1 MPRTRL
7 LIIVALALPFIATGQ
22 SFEDYRR
29 ATQQGAGAYGSADE
43 RKEFESWR
51 NQQQQEF
58 TQYQKELMREFEVY
72 TRTLREEYARYQRS
86 IKEVWDQ
93 PEVST
98 PKAWVEYSKDRKTK
112 RVVDYDKNEIRIYV
126 VEQKGKDA
134 AKVMED
140 ALKDALE
147 ERVATAV
154 KREPV
159 MSEVDKK
166 LRDSSPV
173 VKKADPG
180 KERVLKELFDKP
192 EPTPA
197 DVEKKANDLLKK
209 AGVKREVAK
218 VSSPARPPSTAMVVT
233 IPMPETR
240 PLKKAEEYR
249 EMVAKH
255 AGEWKIN
262 EPLVM
267 AVIHTE
273 SAFNPM
279 ATSYVPAYGMM
290 QIVPR
295 YAGKEVSERLWGK
308 PKLLAPSYLY
318 NANNNVQI
326 GTVYLN
332 LLYYKYFKDVKD
344 PESRLFCSIAAYNTG
359 PGNVARAFTGNRN
372 LKKAIPSINKLS
384 SEEVYDRLRKHLPYD
399 ETKDYIERVAKRMKA
414 YQDL

>member
-1 MPRTRL
+1 MQRTRL
-7 LIIVALALPFIATGQ
+7 LIIVVLALPIIATGQ

-29 ATQQGAGAYGSADE
+29 ATQQGAGAYGSAGE
-43 RKEFESWR
+43 RKEFGAWR

-72 TRTLREEYARYQRS
+72 QRTLREEYARYQRS

-98 PKAWVEYSKDRKTK
+98 PKAWVEYSNDRKTK

-126 VEQKGKDA
+126 VEQKGKNA
-134 AKVMED
+134 ARVMEE
-140 ALKDALE
+140 ALKDALD

-159 MSEVDKK
+159 MSQVDKK
-166 LRDSSPV
+166 LRDGSPV
-173 VKKADPG
+173 VKKANPG

-192 EPTPA
+192 EPTP
-197 DVEKKANDLLKK
+197 VEVVNKTNDLLKK
-209 AGVKREVAK
+209 AKVKREVAK
-218 VSSPARPPSTAMVVT
+218 AGSPARPPSTAMVVT

-249 EMVAKH
+249 DMVAKH
-255 AGEWKIN
+255 AGKWKIN

-295 YAGKEVSERLWGK
+295 YAGKEVSEKLWGK

-318 NANNNVQI
+318 NADNNVRI

-332 LLYYKYFKDVKD
+332 LLYYKYFKGVKD
-344 PESRLFCSIAAYNTG
+344 PQSRLFCSIAAYNTG

-384 SEEVYDRLRKHLPYD
+384 SQEVYERLRKHLPYD

>member
-159 MSEVDKK
+159 MSKVDEK

-262 EPLVM
+262 APLVM

>member
-1 MPRTRL
+1 MQRTRL
-7 LIIVALALPFIATGQ
+7 LIIAVLALPFLATGQ

-29 ATQQGAGAYGSADE
+29 AAQQGAGAYGSADE

-58 TQYQKELMREFEVY
+58 TQYQQELMREFEVY
-72 TRTLREEYARYQRS
+72 KRTLREEYARYQRS
-86 IKEVWDQ
+86 IQEVWDQ

-98 PKAWVEYSKDRKTK
+98 PKTWVEYSKDRKTK

-126 VEQKGKDA
+126 VEQKGKNA
-134 AKVMED
+134 AKEMGQ
-140 ALKDALE
+140 ALKDALD

-159 MSEVDKK
+159 MSQVDKK

-209 AGVKREVAK
+209 AGVKREMAK
-218 VSSPARPPSTAMVVT
+218 TGSPARPPSTAMVVT

-295 YAGKEVSERLWGK
+295 YAGKEVSEKLWGK

-318 NANNNVQI
+318 NADNNVQI
-326 GTVYLN
+326 GTVYLS
-332 LLYYKYFKDVKD
+332 LLYYKYFKDVED

-384 SEEVYDRLRKHLPYD
+384 SQEVYERLRKHLPYD

>member
-1 MPRTRL
+1 MRYTRL
-7 LIIVALALPFIATGQ
+7 LIVSLFALPFIATGQ
-22 SFEDYRR
+22 SYDEYRK

-43 RKEFESWR
+43 RREFESWR

-58 TQYQKELMREFEVY
+58 TQYQKELMQEFEVY
-72 TRTLREEYARYQRS
+72 KRTLREEYARYQRS
-86 IKEVWDQ
+86 IKEVWNE

-112 RVVDYDKNEIRIYV
+112 RVVDYDKNEIRIHV
-126 VEQKGKDA
+126 VEQKGKNA
-134 AKVMED
+134 ARVMEE
-140 ALKDALE
+140 ALKDVLD

-159 MSEVDKK
+159 MSKVDNK
-166 LRDSSPV
+166 LRDRSPV
-173 VKKADPG
+173 VKKGEPG
-180 KERVLKELFDKP
+180 KNRVLKELFDKP
-192 EPTPA
+192 EPTRVE
-197 DVEKKANDLLKK
+197 VEKKADELLKK
-209 AGVKREVAK
+209 ATIKREVAK
-218 VSSPARPPSTAMVVT
+218 TGSSARPPTTAMVVT

-249 EMVAKH
+249 EMVAKN
-255 AGEWKIN
+255 AKEWKIN
-262 EPLVM
+262 EPLIM

-290 QIVPR
+290 QIVPGS
-295 YAGKEVSERLWGK
+295 AGKDVSQKLWGK

-318 NANNNVQI
+318 NAENNVMV

-332 LLYYKYFKDVKD
+332 ILYFQYFKGVKD

-359 PGNVARAFTGNRN
+359 AGNVARAFTGNRN

-384 SEEVYDRLRKHLPYD
+384 SQEVYKRLREHLPHD
-399 ETKDYIERVAKRMKA
+399 ETKDYIQRVAKRMKA

>member
-1 MPRTRL
+1 
-7 LIIVALALPFIATGQ
+7 
-22 SFEDYRR
+22 
-29 ATQQGAGAYGSADE
+29 
-43 RKEFESWR
+43 
-51 NQQQQEF
+51 
-58 TQYQKELMREFEVY
+58 MREFEVY

-262 EPLVM
+262 APLVM